1 MVDTMA
7 NRKNAKKI
15 AVKNVKQY
23 NGLTNIEFKKHH
35 EHDVILAEATNGYDY
50 AMIDAKELYEWLK
63 KRYEKPHS
71 SIGNVNASDD
81 RHYSCMPSFF

>member
-1 MVDTMA
+1 MMA
-7 NRKNAKKI
+7 NNKIKKI

-23 NGLTNIEFKKHH
+23 NGLTNIEFKKHNGR
-35 EHDVILAEATNGYDY
+35 DVILAEATNGYDY

-63 KRYEKPHS
+63 KRYEKLHS
-71 SIGNVNASDD
+71 SISNVKASDD